1 MARIVIY
8 NIAAEYG
15 GALAILREYYEM
27 AKKDL
32 NNEYLIITGLVALES
47 FQHVEVRSY
56 PWVKKIY
63 YSECNLK
70 FFTQLEFLDFGKQ
83 KRL

>member
-15 GALAILREYYEM
+15 GALAILKEYYEL

-32 NNEYLIITGLVALES
+32 NNEYLIITGPLPLES
-47 FQHVEVRSY
+47 
-56 PWVKKIY
+56 
-63 YSECNLK
+63 L
-70 FFTQLEFLDFGKQ
+70 
-83 KRL
+83 